1 MFEKIK
7 SVASNARNAINRK
20 LVSVQSYVMAEAPNV
35 LTSKAGNRFLG
46 GCLAVSA
53 AVVPVMA
60 KPGDTTGAGGTGLV
74 TQMQQAMDNVYG
86 IMKGVGI
93 VVAAIGVAMSA
104 FQLFL
109 GGDKGMEKAKKTIIY
124 TAVGCGILFLAVPIT
139 SAIANMFSGSN
150 DQFTSLNQYTTT
162 K

>member
-7 SVASNARNAINRK
+7 SVASNACNAINRK

-53 AVVPVMA
+53 SVVPVMA
-60 KPGDTTGAGGTGLV
+60 TGPDNQNLV
-74 TQMQQAMDNVYG
+74 TQMQQAMDKVYG

-150 DQFTSLNQYTTT
+150 DKFTSL
-162 K
+162 KKDFS

>member
-1 MFEKIK
+1 MFKKIK

-20 LVSVQSYVMAEAPNV
+20 LISVQSYVMAEAPNV
-35 LTSKAGNRFLG
+35 LTSKVGNRFLG
-46 GCLAVSA
+46 GCLAVST
-53 AVVPVMA
+53 AVVPAM
-60 KPGDTTGAGGTGLV
+60 AGGLV
-74 TQMQQAMDNVYG
+74 DQMQRAMDNIYK
-86 IMKGVGI
+86 IMKGVGV

-139 SAIANMFSGSN
+139 SAIVSMFDNVGDKDNNFS
-150 DQFTSLNQYTTT
+150 SL
-162 K
+162 KKDFS

>member
-7 SVASNARNAINRK
+7 SVASDARNVISRK
-20 LVSVQSYVMAEAPNV
+20 LISVQSYVMAEAPNV

-53 AVVPVMA
+53 SVVPVMA
-60 KPGDTTGAGGTGLV
+60 EGDNLV
-74 TQMQQAMDNVYG
+74 VQMQKAMDQVYG

-150 DQFTSLNQYTTT
+150 DKFTSL
-162 K
+162 KKDFS

>member
-7 SVASNARNAINRK
+7 SVASNARNAISRK
-20 LVSVQSYVMAEAPNV
+20 LISVQSYVMAEAPNV

-53 AVVPVMA
+53 AVVPAMA
-60 KPGDTTGAGGTGLV
+60 AGEDLIEG
-74 TQMQQAMDNVYG
+74 MKSAMTNIYSV
-86 IMKGVGI
+86 MKGVGI
-93 VVAAIGVAMSA
+93 VVAAIGIALSA

-124 TAVGCGILFLAVPIT
+124 TVIGCGILFLAIPIT
-139 SAIANMFSGSN
+139 NAISSMFLNNTAAKDFG
-150 DQFTSLNQYTTT
+150 SLNTQ
-162 K
+162 

>member
-20 LVSVQSYVMAEAPNV
+20 LISVQSYVMAEAPNV

-46 GCLAVSA
+46 GCLAVSTS
-53 AVVPVMA
+53 VVPVMA
-60 KPGDTTGAGGTGLV
+60 KAGDTAGTEGAGLV
-74 TQMQQAMDNVYG
+74 VQMQNAMDKVYG

-139 SAIANMFSGSN
+139 SAIADMFSGSK
-150 DQFTSLNQYTTT
+150 DQFSTLPKYPAS
-162 K
+162 

>member
-20 LVSVQSYVMAEAPNV
+20 LISVQSYVMAEAPNV

-53 AVVPVMA
+53 AVVPAMA
-60 KPGDTTGAGGTGLV
+60 KPGDATGAAGLV

-139 SAIANMFSGSN
+139 SAIANMFSGSDN
-150 DQFTSLNQYTTT
+150 KFTTLNQYTN
-162 K
+162 

>member
-53 AVVPVMA
+53 SVVPAM
-60 KPGDTTGAGGTGLV
+60 AGGDNLV
-74 TQMQQAMDNVYG
+74 TQMQTAMDNVYG

-139 SAIANMFSGSN
+139 KAIADMFSGSN
-150 DQFTSLNQYTTT
+150 DKFTTLNQY

>member
-20 LVSVQSYVMAEAPNV
+20 LVSAQSYVMAEAPNV
-35 LTSKAGNRFLG
+35 LTSKAGNRFIG

-53 AVVPVMA
+53 AVVPAMA
-60 KPGDTTGAGGTGLV
+60 AGDDLIEG
-74 TQMQQAMDNVYG
+74 MKSAMTNIYSV
-86 IMKGVGI
+86 MKGVGI
-93 VVAAIGVAMSA
+93 VVAAIGIALSA

-124 TAVGCGILFLAVPIT
+124 TVIGCGILFLAIPIT
-139 SAIANMFSGSN
+139 NAISSMFLNNTASKDFS
-150 DQFTSLNQYTTT
+150 SLNT

>member
-20 LVSVQSYVMAEAPNV
+20 LISVQSYVMAEAPNV

-53 AVVPVMA
+53 SVVPAMA
-60 KPGDTTGAGGTGLV
+60 VDNTLV
-74 TQMQQAMDNVYG
+74 TQMRQAMDQVYG

-109 GGDKGMEKAKKTIIY
+109 GGDKGMEKAKKTIVY

-139 SAIANMFSGSN
+139 SAIADMFSGSK
-150 DQFTSLNQYTTT
+150 DKFSTLPKYPAT
-162 K
+162 

>member
-20 LVSVQSYVMAEAPNV
+20 LISVQSCVMAEAPYV

-53 AVVPVMA
+53 SVVPVMA
-60 KPGDTTGAGGTGLV
+60 EGDNLV
-74 TQMQQAMDNVYG
+74 VQMQKAMDQVYG

-150 DQFTSLNQYTTT
+150 DKFTSL
-162 K
+162 KKDFS

>member
-53 AVVPVMA
+53 SVVPVMA
-60 KPGDTTGAGGTGLV
+60 TGPDNQNLV
-74 TQMQQAMDNVYG
+74 TQMQVAMDRVYG

-150 DQFTSLNQYTTT
+150 DKFTSL
-162 K
+162 KKDFS

>member
-20 LVSVQSYVMAEAPNV
+20 LISVQSYVMAEAPNV

-53 AVVPVMA
+53 AVVPAMA
-60 KPGDTTGAGGTGLV
+60 AGEDLIEG
-74 TQMQQAMDNVYG
+74 MKSAMTNIYSV
-86 IMKGVGI
+86 MKGVGI
-93 VVAAIGVAMSA
+93 VVAAIGIALSA

-124 TAVGCGILFLAVPIT
+124 TVIGCGILFLAIPIT
-139 SAIANMFSGSN
+139 NAISSMFLNNTASKDFG
-150 DQFTSLNQYTTT
+150 SLNTQ
-162 K
+162 

>member
-20 LVSVQSYVMAEAPNV
+20 LVSAQSYVMAEAPNV
-35 LTSKAGNRFLG
+35 LTSKAGNRFIG

-53 AVVPVMA
+53 AVVPAMA
-60 KPGDTTGAGGTGLV
+60 AGDDLIEG
-74 TQMQQAMDNVYG
+74 MKSAMTNIYSV
-86 IMKGVGI
+86 MKGVGI
-93 VVAAIGVAMSA
+93 VVAAIGIALSA

-124 TAVGCGILFLAVPIT
+124 TVIGCGILFLAIPIT
-139 SAIANMFSGSN
+139 NAISSMFLNNTASKDFG
-150 DQFTSLNQYTTT
+150 SLNT

>member
-20 LVSVQSYVMAEAPNV
+20 LISVQSYVMAEAPNV

-53 AVVPVMA
+53 AVVPAMA
-60 KPGDTTGAGGTGLV
+60 TGEDLIEG
-74 TQMQQAMDNVYG
+74 MKSAMTNIYSV
-86 IMKGVGI
+86 MKGVGI
-93 VVAAIGVAMSA
+93 VVAAIGIALSA

-124 TAVGCGILFLAVPIT
+124 TVIGCGILFLAIPIT
-139 SAIANMFSGSN
+139 NAISSMFLDNTASKDFG
-150 DQFTSLNQYTTT
+150 SLNTQ
-162 K
+162 

>member
-7 SVASNARNAINRK
+7 SVASNARNEINRK

-53 AVVPVMA
+53 SVVPVMA
-60 KPGDTTGAGGTGLV
+60 TGPDNQNLV
-74 TQMQQAMDNVYG
+74 TQMQQAMDKVYG

-150 DQFTSLNQYTTT
+150 DKFTSL
-162 K
+162 KKDFS

>member
-7 SVASNARNAINRK
+7 SVASNAHNAINRK
-20 LVSVQSYVMAEAPNV
+20 LVSAQSYVMAEAPNV
-35 LTSKAGNRFLG
+35 LTSKAGNRFIG

-53 AVVPVMA
+53 AVVPAMA
-60 KPGDTTGAGGTGLV
+60 AGDDLIEG
-74 TQMQQAMDNVYG
+74 MKSAMTNIYSV
-86 IMKGVGI
+86 MKGVGI
-93 VVAAIGVAMSA
+93 VVAAIGIALSA

-124 TAVGCGILFLAVPIT
+124 TVIGCGILFLAIPIT
-139 SAIANMFSGSN
+139 NAISSMFLNNTASKDFS
-150 DQFTSLNQYTTT
+150 SLNT

>member
-1 MFEKIK
+1 MNIMFEKIK

-53 AVVPVMA
+53 SVVPVMA
-60 KPGDTTGAGGTGLV
+60 TGPDNQNLV
-74 TQMQQAMDNVYG
+74 TQMQVAMDKVYG

-150 DQFTSLNQYTTT
+150 DKFTSL
-162 K
+162 KKDFS

>member
-20 LVSVQSYVMAEAPNV
+20 LISVQSYVMAEAPNV

-53 AVVPVMA
+53 AVVPAMA
-60 KPGDTTGAGGTGLV
+60 AGETTGGEGLV
-74 TQMQQAMDNVYG
+74 TQMQKAMDNVYG

-139 SAIANMFSGSN
+139 SAIANMFSGSDN
-150 DQFTSLNQYTTT
+150 KFTTLNQYTTT

>member
-53 AVVPVMA
+53 SVVPAMA
-60 KPGDTTGAGGTGLV
+60 DGDNLV
-74 TQMQQAMDNVYG
+74 TQMQTAMDNVYG

-139 SAIANMFSGSN
+139 SAIADMFSGSN
-150 DQFTSLNQYTTT
+150 DKFTSL
-162 K
+162 KKDFS

>member
-20 LVSVQSYVMAEAPNV
+20 LISVQSYVMAEAPNV
-35 LTSKAGNRFLG
+35 LTSKAGNRFIG

-53 AVVPVMA
+53 AVVPAMA
-60 KPGDTTGAGGTGLV
+60 AGDDLIEG
-74 TQMQQAMDNVYG
+74 MKSAMTNIYSV
-86 IMKGVGI
+86 MKGVGI
-93 VVAAIGVAMSA
+93 VVAAIGIALSA

-124 TAVGCGILFLAVPIT
+124 TVIGCGILFLAIPIT
-139 SAIANMFSGSN
+139 NAISSMFLNNTASKDFG
-150 DQFTSLNQYTTT
+150 SLNT

>member
-1 MFEKIK
+1 
-7 SVASNARNAINRK
+7 
-20 LVSVQSYVMAEAPNV
+20 MA
-35 LTSKAGNRFLG
+35 
-46 GCLAVSA
+46 
-53 AVVPVMA
+53 
-60 KPGDTTGAGGTGLV
+60 TGPDNQNLV
-74 TQMQQAMDNVYG
+74 TQMQVAMDKVYG

-150 DQFTSLNQYTTT
+150 DKFTSL
-162 K
+162 KKDFS

>member
-20 LVSVQSYVMAEAPNV
+20 LISVQSYVMAEAPNV

-53 AVVPVMA
+53 AVVPAMA
-60 KPGDTTGAGGTGLV
+60 TGETTGGEGLV
-74 TQMQQAMDNVYG
+74 TQMQKAMDNVYG

-139 SAIANMFSGSN
+139 SAIANMFSGSDN
-150 DQFTSLNQYTTT
+150 KFTTLNQYTTT

>member
-20 LVSVQSYVMAEAPNV
+20 LISVQSYVMAEAPNV

-53 AVVPVMA
+53 AVVPAMA
-60 KPGDTTGAGGTGLV
+60 TGGEGLV
-74 TQMQQAMDNVYG
+74 TQMQKAMDNVYG

-150 DQFTSLNQYTTT
+150 DKFTSLNQYTTT
-162 K
+162 D

>member
-1 MFEKIK
+1 MFEKFK

-20 LVSVQSYVMAEAPNV
+20 LISVQSYVMAEAPNV

-46 GCLAVSA
+46 GCLAVSTS
-53 AVVPVMA
+53 VVPAMA
-60 KPGDTTGAGGTGLV
+60 TGPSNQNLV
-74 TQMQQAMDNVYG
+74 TQMQEAMDKVYG

-150 DQFTSLNQYTTT
+150 DKFTSL
-162 K
+162 KKDF

>member
-1 MFEKIK
+1 MFEKLK

-20 LVSVQSYVMAEAPNV
+20 LISAQSYVMAEAPNA

-53 AVVPVMA
+53 AVVPAM
-60 KPGDTTGAGGTGLV
+60 AGGNDLV
-74 TQMQQAMDNVYG
+74 GSMKSAMTNIYK
-86 IMKGVGI
+86 IMKGVGV

-139 SAIANMFSGSN
+139 NAITSMFLCDNGS
-150 DQFTSLNQYTTT
+150 DQNKNLISLVTPS
-162 K
+162 

>member
-20 LVSVQSYVMAEAPNV
+20 LISVQSYVMAKALNV

-53 AVVPVMA
+53 SVVPAMA
-60 KPGDTTGAGGTGLV
+60 VDNTLV
-74 TQMQQAMDNVYG
+74 SQMQTAMDNVYG

-139 SAIANMFSGSN
+139 SAIAKMFEGSH
-150 DQFTSLNQYTTT
+150 DQFSTLPKY
-162 K
+162 

>member
-20 LVSVQSYVMAEAPNV
+20 LISVQSYVMAEAPNV

-53 AVVPVMA
+53 AVVPAMA
-60 KPGDTTGAGGTGLV
+60 AGDDLIEG
-74 TQMQQAMDNVYG
+74 MKSAMTNIYSV
-86 IMKGVGI
+86 MKGVGI
-93 VVAAIGVAMSA
+93 VVAAIGIALSA

-124 TAVGCGILFLAVPIT
+124 TVIGCGILFLAIPIT
-139 SAIANMFSGSN
+139 NAISSMFLNNTASKDFG
-150 DQFTSLNQYTTT
+150 SLNT

>member
-53 AVVPVMA
+53 SVVPVMA
-60 KPGDTTGAGGTGLV
+60 TGPDNQNLV
-74 TQMQQAMDNVYG
+74 TQMQQAMDKVYG

-150 DQFTSLNQYTTT
+150 DKFTSL
-162 K
+162 KKDFS

>member
-53 AVVPVMA
+53 SVVPVMA
-60 KPGDTTGAGGTGLV
+60 TGPDNQNLV
-74 TQMQQAMDNVYG
+74 TQMQVAMDKVYG

-150 DQFTSLNQYTTT
+150 DKFTSL
-162 K
+162 KKDFS

>member
-20 LVSVQSYVMAEAPNV
+20 LISVQSYVMAEAPNV

-53 AVVPVMA
+53 SVVPVMA
-60 KPGDTTGAGGTGLV
+60 EGDSLV
-74 TQMQQAMDNVYG
+74 VQMQQAMDQVYG

-150 DQFTSLNQYTTT
+150 DKFTSL
-162 K
+162 KKDFS